1 MTLAEMQFVPPDLYP
16 VSAEIFLLSMA
27 CLILIVDLFVR
38 DKKNALSFVLTQLTL
53 LGAVLVT
60 VFTSA
65 RLLSLLIAVV
75 LGPEAATDL
84 TPRFVE
90 ALGIHVGDEITY
102 TFSNMYVDDLLGD
115 LLKLLLYLTVLVVLF
130 YSRGYVLDRPQM
142 AKGEFYTLTLFAT
155 LGMMVMISA
164 NHFLTVYIGIELLS
178 LSLYAM
184 VALNRDSISATEAA
198 MKYFVLGALA
208 SGLLLYGMSMIYG
221 ATGTL
226 EISAVAER
234 LSSAQANETIL
245 TFGVVF
251 LVSGIAFKLGVVP
264 FHMWIPDV
272 YHGAPTS
279 VTLLIASAPKLAAF
293 AIVIRMLVNG
303 LMVVSQD
310 WQSML
315 LILAVLS
322 MAVGNFAAIA
332 QTNLKR
338 MLAYSAISHMGFML
352 LGMVTG
358 VVGGDARYVMNAYSS
373 SMFYVITYVLTS
385 AGTFG
390 MILLLARSG
399 FESEEISDFAGLNKR
414 SPWFA
419 AVMMM
424 MMFSMAGVPFF
435 VGFFAKFSV
444 LQAVVAAGYLWLAI
458 AAVFFS
464 LVGAYY
470 YLRIVKVMYFDPPAS
485 TSRIEAST
493 DVRILMSV
501 NGLAVALLGIFP
513 QTLMSLCAFSLLRSL

>member
-1 MTLAEMQFVPPDLYP
+1 MTLADMQFQTPDLRLA
-16 VSAEIFLLSMA
+16 SAEIFMLVMA
-27 CLILIVDLFVR
+27 CLILMLDLFVK
-38 DKKNALSFVLTQLTL
+38 DKKRTLTFVATQLTL
-53 LGAVLVT
+53 VGA
-60 VFTSA
+60 
-65 RLLSLLIAVV
+65 AVV
-75 LGPEAATDL
+75 TFAT
-84 TPRFVE
+84 TS
-90 ALGIHVGDEITY
+90 GDIGY
-102 TFSNMYVDDLLGD
+102 TFSNMYVGDLLSD
-115 LLKLLLYLTVLVVLF
+115 LLKLLLYLTVIVVLF
-130 YSRGYVLDRPQM
+130 YSRGYILEREQM
-142 AKGEFYTLTLFAT
+142 ARGEYYTLALFAT

-164 NHFLTVYIGIELLS
+164 NHFLTVYLGLELLS

-184 VALNRDSISATEAA
+184 VAMNRDSVPATEAA

-226 EISAVAER
+226 EITGVAER
-234 LSSAQANETIL
+234 LYAGQADRTIL
-245 TFGVVF
+245 VFGLVF

-272 YHGAPTS
+272 YHGAPTA
-279 VTLLIASAPKLAAF
+279 VTLFIATAPKLAAF
-293 AIVIRMLVNG
+293 AIVVRMLVNG
-303 LMVVSQD
+303 LIVLAQD

-315 LILAVLS
+315 ILLAVLS
-322 MAVGNFAAIA
+322 MAIGNIAAIA

-352 LGMVTG
+352 LGLVTG
-358 VVGGDARYVMNAYSS
+358 VVGGDARFALNSYSS

-390 MILLLARSG
+390 MILLLARG
-399 FESEEISDFAGLNKR
+399 GLESDELDDLKGLNKR

-419 AVMMM
+419 AMMMM

-458 AAVFFS
+458 VAVFFS
-464 LVGAYY
+464 LIGCFY
-470 YLRIVKVMYFDPPAS
+470 YLRVVKLMYFDQPACS
-485 TSRIEAST
+485 TPLDAPL
-493 DVRILMSV
+493 DMKILLSA

-513 QTLMSLCAFSLLRSL
+513 QALMSLCAFALLRSL